1 MPPEKDIDPT
11 ASPWH
16 YLACRLRFFR
26 NRAGWKQGE
35 LGARVHSSASFVS
48 AVETGERR
56 PSAEFMRDC
65 DRVLG
70 ADGELGTLFEMA
82 NRSARTV
89 PAWLVGYLD
98 AERLATRIRTYQP
111 QIIPGLLQAEAYSRA
126 SIGQLMLPSAI
137 VDQRVEERLARQCV
151 FWRENPPRFWAV
163 IDEAALQRLMV
174 NAELARIQLA
184 HIRRMLEQPHVIVE
198 VLPMACG
205 LHACMDGSLVLLD
218 LPNRGVVGYVER
230 MDDGLLVTEDDRV
243 TEMERRYDLLR
254 AETLSASRSVQLMN
268 DLLESVS

>member
-82 NRSARTV
+82 NRSARSV
-89 PAWLVGYLD
+89 PAWFAGYLK
-98 AERLATRIRTYQP
+98 AEALATRIRTYQP
-111 QIIPGLLQAEAYSRA
+111 QIIPGLLQTETYARTAIST
-126 SIGQLMLPSAI
+126 LMLPSVT
-137 VDQRVEERLARQCV
+137 VDQRVQERMARESIL
-151 FWRENPPRFWAV
+151 WRDNPPRFWAV
-163 IDEAALQRLMV
+163 IDEAALSRLMV
-174 NAELARIQLA
+174 NAELARAQLA
-184 HIRRMLEQPHVIVE
+184 HIRKMTEQPHVMVE
-198 VLPMACG
+198 VLPMSCG
-205 LHACMDGSLVLLD
+205 LHAGMDGPLVLLD
-218 LPNRGVVGYVER
+218 IPTRGVIGYIDTL
-230 MDDGLLVTEDDRV
+230 DDGLLVTEDDRV
-243 TEMERRYDLLR
+243 VEIERRYDLIR